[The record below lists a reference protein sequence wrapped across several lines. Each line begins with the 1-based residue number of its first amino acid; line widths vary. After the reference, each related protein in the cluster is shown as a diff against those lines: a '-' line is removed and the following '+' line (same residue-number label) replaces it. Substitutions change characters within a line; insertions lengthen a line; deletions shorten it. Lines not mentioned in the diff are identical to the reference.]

1 MRVFQGPHRLPK
13 IVIHHRAFLSVFV
26 CLATAFSLTP
36 AASAQEIRF
45 DGSTFRVVNWD
56 DVRRATELSA
66 EDQARLF
73 AVYVDVSGGDSA
85 GQLPAVAGSYRAEA
99 GALVFEPRYPPAPG
113 VSYRVVVDPGA
124 VDLPGASSTL
134 TFDVN
139 RPETPPTVVEHIYPS
154 TDVLPENQLKLYIH
168 FSASMSRGEAYRH
181 IRLLDAEG
189 AEVQLAFLELDQ
201 ELWTR
206 DFRRFTIL
214 FDPGRIK
221 TGLVPNLEEGRA
233 LVAGRTYTIVI
244 GREWRDANRQPLE
257 SEFRKTFRA
266 GPFDDVAP
274 DVSTWRLDVPDAGT
288 KAPVRVS
295 FPEPLD
301 HGLLDGLITIVNP
314 RGDTLEG
321 SVEIGDEET
330 SWLFVPDY
338 PWEAGDYELVAGAEL
353 EDLAGN
359 ALNGLFEVDVF
370 EVDETDV
377 VGETESLTFSIAPR

>member
-1 MRVFQGPHRLPK
+1 M
-13 IVIHHRAFLSVFV
+13 IYHRAFLLVSA
-26 CLATAFSLTP
+26 CLAMAFSLVPTV
-36 AASAQEIRF
+36 SAQEIRF

-56 DVRRATELSA
+56 EVARAAELSA
-66 EDQARLF
+66 EDQVRLF
-73 AVYVDVSGGDSA
+73 AVYVNTLGASSA
-85 GQLPAVAGSYRAEA
+85 EQLPPVLGSYSVET
-99 GALVFEPRYPPAPG
+99 GVLVFEPRYPPAPG

-124 VDLPGASSTL
+124 VDLSGSSLTL
-134 TFDVN
+134 TFDVP
-139 RPETPPTVVEHIYPS
+139 RPQTVPTVVEQVYPS
-154 TDVLPENQLKLYIH
+154 TDVLPENVLKLYVH

-189 AEVQLAFLELDQ
+189 VEVQLAFLELDQ

-233 LVAGRTYTIVI
+233 LVPGRTYSLVI
-244 GREWRDANRQPLE
+244 GSEWRDANGQPLE
-257 SEFRKTFRA
+257 REYRKTFRA

-274 DVSTWRLDVPDAGT
+274 DVSTWDVGVPPAGT
-288 KAPVRVS
+288 TAPLTVT

-301 HGLLDGLITIVNP
+301 HGLMDGLLAIVNP
-314 RGDTLEG
+314 LGDTLEG
-321 SVEIGDEET
+321 SVEIGDAET
-330 SWLFVPDY
+330 RWLFVPAY
-338 PWEAGDYELVAGAEL
+338 PWETGNYELLAGSEL

-370 EVDETDV
+370 EVDETRV
-377 VGETESLTFSIAPR
+377 RRETESIPFSISPR